1 MQNRVRAPACAFPSL
16 GPAVWKWCAA
26 HLLVPDGPQ
35 VGAPLRLNADQT
47 HVLYEWFRLDER
59 GAFVYRRGAW
69 RAAQGSGK
77 SPLLAAIALAELCGP
92 TRFGG
97 WDAKGKPVAVAAAT
111 AWVQIAAVS
120 EDQAG
125 NIFKA
130 AHAMASDS
138 DLAGVELDVGL
149 TRITRL
155 DGHGLCEAV
164 TASASTRFGQRAT
177 FICLDETHLWT
188 KQNRGDRLADV
199 LRRSV
204 AKMGGRSFEATNA
217 HGVGEGSVAEATSK
231 AALEGADGLLYV
243 ACEAPPL
250 EDLSDPVAVRAAL
263 AVAYGAAA
271 VDRGGWVDLDRLA
284 RDISD
289 PATAPDDGR
298 RYFLNQLVSGGA
310 VPVDIAT
317 WESLGVESVVSEGSR
332 VGLGFDGSISDDE
345 TVLYGCTADGH
356 LFLVGAWSR
365 PDLAPADWRIPR
377 GDVHATV
384 AHAFE
389 RYDVAVMFCDPP
401 RWWSELDEWAALYGE
416 DRVVALDTNQA
427 SRFAP
432 LCDRFATAVAE
443 RAVSHDGDVAL
454 TRALAACRRKN
465 VRLRDDPA
473 DGRTR
478 FVVVKADTR
487 KIDRAVAAILAL
499 GAAEAMPE
507 TGGPSVYEERGLK
520 ALG

>member
-1 MQNRVRAPACAFPSL
+1 L
-16 GPAVWKWCAA
+16 GPAVWHWCAQ
-26 HLLVPDGPQ
+26 HLLVPDGPY
-35 VGAPLRLNADQT
+35 VGEPLRLNADQT
-47 HVLYEWFRLDER
+47 AVLFEWYRLTEEGRFVFRR
-59 GAFVYRRGAW
+59 AGW

-92 TRFGG
+92 TQFGG
-97 WDAKGKPVAVAAAT
+97 WDAKGKPIAVAPST
-111 AWVQIAAVS
+111 AWCQIAAVS

-149 TRITRL
+149 TRISRL

-177 FICLDETHLWT
+177 FICLDETHLWR
-188 KQNRGDRLADV
+188 KQNRGLVLADV
-199 LRRSV
+199 LRRV
-204 AKMGGRSFEATNA
+204 AAKMGGRSFEATNA
-217 HGVGEGSVAEATSK
+217 HGVGEGSVAEATYK
-231 AALEGADGLLYV
+231 AALDGAPGLLYV
-243 ACEAPPL
+243 ACEGPAL
-250 EDLSDPVAVRAAL
+250 EGLSDSAAVRGAL

-271 VDRGGWVDLDRLA
+271 LDRGGWVDLDRLA
-284 RDISD
+284 ADIAD
-289 PATAPDDGR
+289 PATDPDDAR
-298 RYFLNQLVSGGA
+298 RFFLNQLVSGGA
-310 VPVDIAT
+310 VPVDIAV
-317 WESLGVESVVSEGSR
+317 WETLGVPGGVAEGSR

-345 TVLYGCTADGH
+345 TVLYGCTAAGH
-356 LFLVGAWSR
+356 LFLVGAWAR
-365 PDLAPADWRIPR
+365 PDLAPADWRVPR
-377 GDVHATV
+377 GDVHAAV
-384 AHAFE
+384 AGAFA
-389 RYDVAVMFCDPP
+389 RYDVAVMYADPP
-401 RWWSELDEWAALYGE
+401 KWWSELDDWAALYGE

-478 FVVVKADTR
+478 FVVTKADTR

-499 GAAEAMPE
+499 GAAETTPALSVPE
-507 TGGPSVYEERGLK
+507 SDFFLI
-520 ALG
+520 